1 MVAVLRSSPS
11 TVRCPG
17 CWPGGTR
24 GSSLKA
30 VTGIISTPGVYTCEL
45 GEPLINQ
52 STIYN
57 QSTYPV
63 STLRRKSMTVLLG
76 TVLPGNIPSRTR
88 HSCITPSLSRDPGA
102 RNIVAA
108 R

>member
-1 MVAVLRSSPS
+1 MRSSPS

-45 GEPLINQ
+45 GESVIW
-52 STIYN
+52 
-57 QSTYPV
+57 
-63 STLRRKSMTVLLG
+63 
-76 TVLPGNIPSRTR
+76 
-88 HSCITPSLSRDPGA
+88 RDL
-102 RNIVAA
+102 IVAA
-108 R
+108 IVF